1 MKKLL
6 NEFKEFALKG
16 SMFDMAIGLIM
27 GTAFSGLINSLIET
41 VFNPLLGL
49 ICGGQ
54 AFEKI
59 VIKPF
64 GDEGTVLPIGQFIS
78 TLVNFFLMAL
88 VLFLLVKAMNKV
100 REKTAPKKPAA
111 TKACPFCQSDIN
123 VKATRCP
130 NCTSILE
137 GYKNAHEK

>member
-1 MKKLL
+1 MKKLI

-27 GTAFSGLINSLIET
+27 GSAFSGLINSLVET
-41 VFNPLLGL
+41 VFNPLLAL
-49 ICGGQ
+49 ICGGS
-54 AFEKI
+54 AFEDLSFKI
-59 VIKPF
+59 FNTTFPV
-64 GDEGTVLPIGQFIS
+64 GQFIS

-88 VLFLLVKAMNKV
+88 VLFLLVKAMNKL
-100 REKTAPKKPAA
+100 RDKTAPKKPAA
-111 TKACPFCQSDIN
+111 TKPCPYCQSDIN